1 MDLKERILRR
11 EAKVGVMG
19 LGYVGLPLACEL
31 ARVGFHVV
39 GFDPDKDRVREIGK
53 GKSIFE
59 DVRDEDLS
67 ALISS
72 GRLSTSHKFTL
83 LHEMDVILICVPTPI
98 TDAKTPDLSYIK
110 EAAYTVLRHMKRDQ
124 LICLESTT
132 YPGTTQE
139 VLLKIL
145 EERGLR
151 VGEDFY
157 LAYSPERVDP
167 GNRIFP
173 LREIPKVVG
182 GVTPRC
188 TELAKDLYEH
198 VARGVYI
205 VSSPK
210 VAELSKLLEN
220 IFRNVNIALVNEM
233 TLLCDR
239 LGIDVWEVIDAAST
253 KPFGFM
259 SFYPGPGVGGHCI
272 PVDPFYLSWKAKEY
286 DFFTHFI
293 ELAAEVNANMPY
305 YVKDKALRL
314 LRGGRLEEKKV
325 FVLGVAFK
333 RDIGDLRNSPA
344 LKVIS
349 LLRKEGINVTYNDP
363 YIPEIEVDGERI
375 LSKGLNE
382 ENIKEADL
390 IILITDHTSY
400 DYEMIARQA
409 SRILDTRNAFRGVRS
424 RERVVKI

>member
-1 MDLKERILRR
+1 
-11 EAKVGVMG
+11 
-19 LGYVGLPLACEL
+19 
-31 ARVGFHVV
+31 
-39 GFDPDKDRVREIGK
+39 
-53 GKSIFE
+53 
-59 DVRDEDLS
+59 
-67 ALISS
+67 
-72 GRLSTSHKFTL
+72 
-83 LHEMDVILICVPTPI
+83 
-98 TDAKTPDLSYIK
+98 
-110 EAAYTVLRHMKRDQ
+110 
-124 LICLESTT
+124 
-132 YPGTTQE
+132 
-139 VLLKIL
+139 
-145 EERGLR
+145 
-151 VGEDFY
+151 
-157 LAYSPERVDP
+157 
-167 GNRIFP
+167 
-173 LREIPKVVG
+173 
-182 GVTPRC
+182 
-188 TELAKDLYEH
+188 
-198 VARGVYI
+198 
-205 VSSPK
+205 
-210 VAELSKLLEN
+210 
-220 IFRNVNIALVNEM
+220 
-233 TLLCDR
+233 
-239 LGIDVWEVIDAAST
+239 
-253 KPFGFM
+253 M

-349 LLRKEGINVTYNDP
+349 LLRKEGVNVTYNDP